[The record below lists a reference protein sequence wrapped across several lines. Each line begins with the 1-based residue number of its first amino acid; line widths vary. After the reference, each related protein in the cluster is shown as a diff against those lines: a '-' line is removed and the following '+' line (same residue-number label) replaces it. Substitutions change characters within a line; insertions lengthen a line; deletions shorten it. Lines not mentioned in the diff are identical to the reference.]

1 MFCPNCGAQLPDN
14 SFVCSSCGASV
25 DPIPQ
30 SNTPPQGTYQ
40 QPYYPPQGT
49 YQQVPY
55 SAGYPGAQPTPRND
69 GMAIAIKVLLILSCI
84 VAAGECLVP
93 LAWCLPMTISIW
105 KSLDNHEP
113 ISDAMKICTLIFV
126 NLVAGILLLC
136 DDESKMR

>member
-1 MFCPNCGAQLPDN
+1 MFCSNCGTKLPDN
-14 SFVCSSCGASV
+14 AVVCPSCGAGV

-30 SNTPPQGTYQ
+30 PNTPPQGAYQ
-40 QPYYPPQGT
+40 QPYYPPQDA
-49 YQQVPY
+49 YQQPVYPAY
-55 SAGYPGAQPTPRND
+55 SAAQKTARDD

>member
-1 MFCPNCGAQLPDN
+1 MFCSNCGAQLPDN

-30 SNTPPQGTYQ
+30 PNTPPQGAYQ
-40 QPYYPPQGT
+40 QPYYPPQDA
-49 YQQVPY
+49 YQQPVYPAY
-55 SAGYPGAQPTPRND
+55 SAAQKTARDD

>member
-30 SNTPPQGTYQ
+30 PNTPPQGAYQ

-49 YQQVPY
+49 YQQPVYPAY
-55 SAGYPGAQPTPRND
+55 SAAQKTARDD

-84 VAAGECLVP
+84 AGASACLVP